1 MAYEITKK
9 LRGSTIIRVVGV
21 DTVTVALANLAFDA
35 NETVAAASIKR
46 VNWSTNGSITV
57 ARGATNILSL
67 YNNGEMRLDDYGHS
81 IANNSTSN
89 IVITIASGGTCVL
102 EVSKDTTYANSLI
115 GI

>member
-21 DTVTVALANLAFDA
+21 DTVTVALANLASDA
-35 NETVAAASIKR
+35 NETVTSASIKR
-46 VNWSTNGSITV
+46 VNWSTNGSVTV
-57 ARGATNILSL
+57 ARSSNNILSL
-67 YNNGEMRLDDYGHS
+67 YGSGEMRFDDYGHS
-81 IANNSTSN
+81 IANSKTDT
-89 IVITIASGGTCVL
+89 IVVTIASGGTCVL